1 MHYFYLE
8 RFCIYRGL
16 EPRKVLGMQVCC
28 KHHLHVGLGLWLQ
41 VEFEL
46 HMDLQGGE
54 ILELWLGLDFIIGS
68 ESIVS

>member
-1 MHYFYLE
+1 
-8 RFCIYRGL
+8 
-16 EPRKVLGMQVCC
+16 MQVCC